1 MKRLLEY
8 LFHFF
13 QGVFQLGSG
22 GGVKARVG
30 KIAGGGIAERDR
42 LESLETDV
50 CIDPKQQ
57 NNGVNTMQHQ
67 INSNIAICI
76 VSGIAK
82 TWIYC
87 VWMVIDAP
95 GVP

>member
-1 MKRLLEY
+1 M
-8 LFHFF
+8 
-13 QGVFQLGSG
+13 
-22 GGVKARVG
+22 
-30 KIAGGGIAERDR
+30 AGDPG
-42 LESLETDV
+42 
-50 CIDPKQQ
+50 IDPKQQ
-57 NNGVNTMQHQ
+57 NNEVKTMQHQ